1 MDASI
6 PGFAL
11 RDDYRSSATP
21 DLCSLE
27 LDKTFTHGTRKS
39 DEKVTFDQQN
49 HTATRETLNGGG
61 KADLSISACAKDA
74 LTFMQFARNELAQGR
89 LAPQQP
95 VDFGALYNV
104 RIEFTGAQKI
114 KVGDQTVDAD
124 RILATIKGPTTE
136 SDSRDIFRPRR
147 RADSSAGPN
156 SAVARL
162 VHGRI
167 DPVKIAFFSPLPPA
181 KSGIADYSAVLLDH
195 LKNFAEVETFASRP
209 ATVRCIRFRR
219 HRLSARQ

>member
-1 MDASI
+1 MKFLLFFLCFIPLSAESLRYSINWASGLSLGEATLRADKGKQRWDFEVTLDASI

-27 LDKTFTHGTRKS
+27 LDKTFAHGPRKG
-39 DEKVTFDQQN
+39 DETVTFDQQN

-104 RIEFTGAQKI
+104 RIVFTGAQKI
-114 KVGDQTVDAD
+114 KLGDQPVDAD
-124 RILATIKGPTTE
+124 RILATVKGPTTE
-136 SDSRDIFRPRR
+136 LTVEIFFARD
-147 RADSSAGPN
+147 
-156 SAVARL
+156 AVRTPLLAR
-162 VHGRI
+162 I
-167 DPVKIAFFSPLPPA
+167 PL
-181 KSGIADYSAVLLDH
+181 SLGS
-195 LKNFAEVETFASRP
+195 FTVEL
-209 ATVRCIRFRR
+209 IR
-219 HRLSARQ
+219 

>member
-1 MDASI
+1 MKCFLFFLCLVPLSAESLRYSINWASGLSLGEATLRADKGKQRWDFEVTLDASI

-27 LDKTFTHGTRKS
+27 LDKTFAHGPRKG
-39 DEKVTFDQQN
+39 DETVTFDQQN

-104 RIEFTGAQKI
+104 RIVFTGAQKI
-114 KVGDQTVDAD
+114 KLGDQPVDAD
-124 RILATIKGPTTE
+124 RILATVKGPTTE
-136 SDSRDIFRPRR
+136 LTVEIFFARD
-147 RADSSAGPN
+147 
-156 SAVARL
+156 AVRTPLLAR
-162 VHGRI
+162 I
-167 DPVKIAFFSPLPPA
+167 PL
-181 KSGIADYSAVLLDH
+181 SLGS
-195 LKNFAEVETFASRP
+195 FTVEL
-209 ATVRCIRFRR
+209 IR
-219 HRLSARQ
+219 